1 MVLSKDDVRRYTT
14 RLLLSRNRLLQT
26 NSFYGLLLMHMRFFL
41 DEECE
46 TAYTDGE
53 RIAFSPAFMDKLSDK
68 ELDFVMM
75 HEILHVVLEHCMRT
89 GDRDNFLFNCACD
102 VVVNSN
108 IRLANNDDP
117 ASITIGAFGESM
129 NMAPNGKPGH
139 LYTAEEVYEMFPRS
153 AREQAS
159 GGGQGSDKGENR
171 SSGGQGRGDEG
182 DGDDASGADGD
193 QRGQKKGQ
201 PQSGAGKSKSGKGG
215 KDAAGTSGVGGKQGK
230 TAVGGLSGSRWD
242 DHSHWKEPDDSTL
255 SDTWRARVAAAAA
268 VLSVEEG
275 SDGCG
280 ALPLGVERLLK
291 ERHRSQVDWR
301 TMLHEFVQEEIC
313 DWSFSPPDRRF
324 PDSPYFLPDFNG
336 TVERV
341 RNILFMADTS
351 GSINDDMLAHAY
363 SEVAAAV
370 DQFGGAFE
378 GHLGFF
384 DAQVYEPIPF
394 SSIEDLAKI
403 RPKGGGGTS
412 FHAVFDHVRE
422 KVEADDAP
430 ACLIMLTDG
439 YATFPDERDTLGVP
453 VLWLINNES
462 VTPPYGKV
470 ARIKI

>member
-14 RLLLSRNRLLQT
+14 RLLLSRNRLLQS

-41 DEECE
+41 DEECA

-53 RIAFSPAFMDKLSDK
+53 RIAFSPAFMDQLSDR

-89 GDRDNFLFNCACD
+89 GDRDNALFNCACD
-102 VVVNSN
+102 IVVNSN
-108 IRLANNDDP
+108 IRLSNGDDP
-117 ASITIGAFGESM
+117 LSITLSAFGESM
-129 NMAPNGKPGH
+129 NVAPNGKPGH
-139 LYTAEEVYEMFPRS
+139 LYTAEEVYEMFP
-153 AREQAS
+153 AS
-159 GGGQGSDKGENR
+159 EKQKAESGKGQGDGKDEKDEKGGGGNSGDKDQKGSSGCSATDKGSKNGI
-171 SSGGQGRGDEG
+171 SSG
-182 DGDDASGADGD
+182 
-193 QRGQKKGQ
+193 
-201 PQSGAGKSKSGKGG
+201 KSGKNAKG
-215 KDAAGTSGVGGKQGK
+215 QGDI
-230 TAVGGLSGSRWD
+230 WD
-242 DHSHWKEPDDSTL
+242 DHSHWKEPDDSEL

-268 VLSVEEG
+268 VLSIEEA

-280 ALPLGVERLLK
+280 SLPAGIDRLLK

-301 TMLHEFVQEEIC
+301 TMLQEFVQEEIC

-324 PDSPYFLPDFNG
+324 GDSPFFLPDFND

-341 RNILFMADTS
+341 RNILFMVDTS
-351 GSINDDMLAHAY
+351 GSISDDMLAHAY

-378 GHLGFF
+378 GYLGFF
-384 DAQVYEPIPF
+384 DAEVYEPIPF
-394 SSIEDLAKI
+394 SSVDDLLTI

-412 FHAVFDHVRE
+412 FHAVFDHVRQ
-422 KVEADDAP
+422 KVEEDNAP

-439 YATFPDERDTLGVP
+439 YAAFPDERDTLGVP
-453 VLWLINNES
+453 VLWLIINES
-462 VTPPYGKV
+462 ITPPYGKV